1 MKDVTKK
8 IVLPEKEIEDPI
20 KRADHSGIIGIT
32 DEGIEYHSVD
42 HSATQ
47 LEDSLKPATKE
58 DESFS
63 NFVKTIPE
71 LELCVTELEGCVDAL
86 EYSVKELESN
96 VGELGRADTVHPPV
110 GSGAISVS
118 IETVSEPSD
127 LRINSPASAAE
138 MDTSSEHVTTTLKLE
153 KENHENS
160 DDITQN
166 GVAEL
171 SSEVSHTNVDDLVE
185 YDQHEDSGHLTLVDI
200 SIDDENEKEPL
211 LENVVFDDSM
221 EDAAI
226 KPHNLNSLKPKGML
240 IQKDPSVLK
249 IDAIDNFQ

>member
-1 MKDVTKK
+1 M
-8 IVLPEKEIEDPI
+8 
-20 KRADHSGIIGIT
+20 SGNWV
-32 DEGIEYHSVD
+32 EP
-42 HSATQ
+42 TQ
-47 LEDSLKPATKE
+47 FIRPL
-58 DESFS
+58 FS
-63 NFVKTIPE
+63 
-71 LELCVTELEGCVDAL
+71 
-86 EYSVKELESN
+86 
-96 VGELGRADTVHPPV
+96 

-127 LRINSPASAAE
+127 LTINSPASAAE
-138 MDTSSEHVTTTLKLE
+138 MDTSSEDVTTTLKLE

-160 DDITQN
+160 DDIAQN

-185 YDQHEDSGHLTLVDI
+185 YDKHEDSGHLTLVDI

-211 LENVVFDDSM
+211 LENEKDPRLENVVFDDSM

-249 IDAIDNFQ
+249 IDTIDNFQ